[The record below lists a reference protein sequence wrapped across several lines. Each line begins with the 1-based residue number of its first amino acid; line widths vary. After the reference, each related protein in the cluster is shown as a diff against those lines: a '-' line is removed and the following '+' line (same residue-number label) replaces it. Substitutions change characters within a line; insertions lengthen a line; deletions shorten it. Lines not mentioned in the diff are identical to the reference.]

1 MAKPADVRAK
11 VRKHYVFDRLSLE
24 QAAKLGSIAYT
35 TAKRWKEKA
44 KASGDDWDRLKS
56 ASALAGGD
64 IEQLSQQI
72 LTKMLVQFNSV
83 LEMIKTDSKMDAV
96 TRVELLSSLMDNIH
110 KSMSAMRR
118 FLPETNALAI
128 GMHVL
133 RGMADFVQARFPQHG
148 AAFVEILEPF
158 GDVLPQ
164 ILASAK

>member
-1 MAKPADVRAK
+1 MAKPAEVRAK

-24 QAAKLGSIAYT
+24 QAAKLTSVTYS
-35 TAKRWKEKA
+35 TAKRWKIKA
-44 KASGDDWDRLKS
+44 QETGDDWDKLKS

-72 LTKMLVQFNSV
+72 LTEMLVQFNSV
-83 LEMIKTDSKMDAV
+83 LELIKSDDKMPAV
-96 TRVELLSSLMDNIH
+96 QRVELLSSLMDNIH

-128 GMHVL
+128 GMTVL
-133 RGMADFVQARFPQHG
+133 RGLAEFVQNRFPQHG

-158 GDVLPQ
+158 GDELGR
-164 ILASAK
+164 ILAESK

>member
-1 MAKPADVRAK
+1 MAKPAEVRAK

-24 QAAKLGSIAYT
+24 QAAKLAGVTYS
-35 TAKRWKEKA
+35 TAKRWKNKA
-44 KASGDDWDRLKS
+44 LDTGDDWDKVKS

-72 LTKMLVQFNSV
+72 LTEMLVQFNSV
-83 LEMIKTDSKMDAV
+83 LELIKADAEMPAV
-96 TRVELLSSLMDNIH
+96 QRVELLSSLMDNIH

-133 RGMADFVQARFPQHG
+133 RGMAEFVQARFPQHG
-148 AAFVEILEPF
+148 AAFIEILEPF
-158 GDVLPQ
+158 GDELPR
-164 ILASAK
+164 ILNEVK

>member
-1 MAKPADVRAK
+1 MAKPAEVRAK

-24 QAAKLGSIAYT
+24 QAAKLAGVTYS
-35 TAKRWKEKA
+35 TAKRWKTKA
-44 KASGDDWDRLKS
+44 EETGDGWDKLKS

-72 LTKMLVQFNSV
+72 LTEMLVQFNSV
-83 LEMIKTDSKMDAV
+83 LELIKADAEMKAV

-133 RGMADFVQARFPQHG
+133 RGMAEFVQTRFPQHG

-158 GDVLPQ
+158 GDELPR
-164 ILASAK
+164 ILGEVK

>member
-1 MAKPADVRAK
+1 MAKPAEVRAK
-11 VRKHYVFDRLSLE
+11 VRKHYVFDRISLE
-24 QAAKLGSIAYT
+24 QAAKLADVTYS
-35 TAKRWKEKA
+35 TAKRWKTKA
-44 KASGDDWDRLKS
+44 AEDGDDWDKVKS

-72 LTKMLVQFNSV
+72 LTEMLVQFNSV
-83 LEMIKTDSKMDAV
+83 LELIKADAQMPAIQ
-96 TRVELLSSLMDNIH
+96 RVELLSSLMDNIH

-133 RGMADFVQARFPQHG
+133 RGMAEFVQTRFPQHG

-158 GDVLPQ
+158 GDELAR
-164 ILASAK
+164 ILAEAK

>member
-1 MAKPADVRAK
+1 MAKPAVIRAK
-11 VRKHYVFDRLSLE
+11 CRKHYVFDRLSLE
-24 QAAKLGSIAYT
+24 QAAKLVEVTYS

-44 KASGDDWDRLKS
+44 ASEGDDWDKLKN

-72 LTKMLVQFNSV
+72 LTEMLVQFNSV
-83 LEMIKTDSKMDAV
+83 LELIKADAEMAAV

-128 GMHVL
+128 GMQVL
-133 RGMADFVQARFPQHG
+133 RGMAEFVQARFPQHG
-148 AAFVEILEPF
+148 SAFVEILEPF
-158 GDVLPQ
+158 GDELAR
-164 ILASAK
+164 ILAESK